1 MIQHLDKDELNFID
15 NYLRNSGFDYLDV
28 RLELIDHVASA
39 IEKSMEEHD
48 LEFYDAFKSYMVVN
62 KKGLERNYE
71 LFKKRLQKTSF
82 LVLGKE
88 MITPKFLIFF
98 WVAVTVIY
106 MWNKFSTNPFP
117 YAQSI
122 WIAIISAGL
131 GYFFGT
137 LPKKRYRISSLEMLA
152 WPLVASSFVMN
163 LYFNLWVDD
172 SYFLLKW
179 PLVANILTAFLITA
193 IAAFLRLFLLKRKQA
208 NTLFA
213 KT

>member
-88 MITPKFLIFF
+88 IITPKFLIFF
-98 WVAVTVIY
+98 CVAVTVIY
-106 MWNKFSTNPFP
+106 MWNKFSTDPFP
-117 YAQSI
+117 YAQSV

-131 GYFFGT
+131 VYFFGT

-152 WPLVASSFVMN
+152 WPLVASSYAMN

-193 IAAFLRLFLLKRKQA
+193 IAAFLRLFFLKRKQT
-208 NTLFA
+208 NTLLA